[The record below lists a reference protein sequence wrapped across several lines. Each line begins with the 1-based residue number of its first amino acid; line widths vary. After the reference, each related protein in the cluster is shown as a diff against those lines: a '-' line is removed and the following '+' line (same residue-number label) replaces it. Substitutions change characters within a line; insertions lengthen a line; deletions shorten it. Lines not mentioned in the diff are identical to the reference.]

1 MTAASAVL
9 AKRVRFPEHVNPGC
23 CAGIARVLCRYPG
36 LREFV
41 HIKLLVSSVSFSHNN
56 VRLLMVYRPCAKFAY
71 SETCCFRD

>member
-1 MTAASAVL
+1 MAAGYDGGKYSASEERTFSRTC
-9 AKRVRFPEHVNPGC
+9 KS
-23 CAGIARVLCRYPG
+23 RVLCRYPS

-56 VRLLMVYRPCAKFAY
+56 VCLLMVYRPCAKFAY